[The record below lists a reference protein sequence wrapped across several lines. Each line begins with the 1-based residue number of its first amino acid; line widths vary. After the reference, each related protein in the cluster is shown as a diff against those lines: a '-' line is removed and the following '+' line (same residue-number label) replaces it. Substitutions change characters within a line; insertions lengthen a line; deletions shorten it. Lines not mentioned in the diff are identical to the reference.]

1 MSGADRG
8 LTGGPISRRRL
19 LETGGLAAA
28 FGALLV
34 ACGDRSGDEAPGRVG
49 YAPPVT
55 PLPQPEINDI
65 VYLRTATSI
74 EYLVLD
80 LYAWMIDSGQ
90 LAEADQELVD
100 RLVADHQAA
109 ADTTA
114 DLTTQAGGQPYE
126 CANVWYTERVVPPM
140 KVAIVG
146 DEADLPESDDPG
158 TDMMRMSYGFE
169 TMVSSMYQKMI
180 EQVSDRALRVDLG
193 PLGTLAGRHSAAVA
207 IAVTGAPDGYISPV
221 VLGGELTPDE
231 SGRAE
236 LFAIPARYGSLAST
250 EIVIGAPNESGTR
263 ASYALEIPA
272 ENSYVYDGLT
282 CPS

>member
-1 MSGADRG
+1 
-8 LTGGPISRRRL
+8 
-19 LETGGLAAA
+19 
-28 FGALLV
+28 
-34 ACGDRSGDEAPGRVG
+34 
-49 YAPPVT
+49 
-55 PLPQPEINDI
+55 
-65 VYLRTATSI
+65 
-74 EYLVLD
+74 
-80 LYAWMIDSGQ
+80 
-90 LAEADQELVD
+90 
-100 RLVADHQAA
+100 
-109 ADTTA
+109 
-114 DLTTQAGGQPYE
+114 
-126 CANVWYTERVVPPM
+126 
-140 KVAIVG
+140 
-146 DEADLPESDDPG
+146 
-158 TDMMRMSYGFE
+158 MMRMSYGFE

-250 EIVIGAPNESGTR
+250 EIVIGAPNEAGTR

>member
-1 MSGADRG
+1 
-8 LTGGPISRRRL
+8 
-19 LETGGLAAA
+19 
-28 FGALLV
+28 
-34 ACGDRSGDEAPGRVG
+34 
-49 YAPPVT
+49 
-55 PLPQPEINDI
+55 
-65 VYLRTATSI
+65 
-74 EYLVLD
+74 
-80 LYAWMIDSGQ
+80 MIDSGQ